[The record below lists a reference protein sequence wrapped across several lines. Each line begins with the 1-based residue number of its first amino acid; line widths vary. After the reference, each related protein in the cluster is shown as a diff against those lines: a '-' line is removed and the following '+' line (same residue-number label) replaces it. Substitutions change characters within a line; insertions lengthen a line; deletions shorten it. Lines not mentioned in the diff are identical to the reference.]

1 MDVLNAVLP
10 VLLYIFGI
18 ILLIVLIILGIRM
31 IQILD
36 KADKMLDDANE
47 ILENVSEKANPSLI
61 SSTLRLNS
69 SFTSSISIILIWAT
83 KSLILAFK
91 AALVSLP
98 FLGANKIPSPAPIAD
113 PAKNLPNQDFFSLQ
127 I

>member
-1 MDVLNAVLP
+1 MEVLNAVLP

-47 ILENVSEKANPSLI
+47 ILKEVNEKVNSFRGFFEILDKTGYGI
-61 SSTLRLNS
+61 SVIGDKVIGLFSGI
-69 SFTSSISIILIWAT
+69 ISKI
-83 KSLILAFK
+83 F
-91 AALVSLP
+91 
-98 FLGANKIPSPAPIAD
+98 NKNKKDEEDIYE
-113 PAKNLPNQDFFSLQ
+113 
-127 I
+127 